1 MNRGEV
7 IIPIRSPISWP
18 LKEPLFP
25 SRLFICHQHVDTVH
39 AYVLSICFWRA
50 SLKKQ
55 NRKIHWHFE
64 SWIHRRCCLQCAENI
79 RPKQPE
85 QAWCQAISLGEKE
98 EVWSSP
104 FRIISNSAAAVWVW
118 LCFSCWGR
126 PALTLRPLGNVRAV
140 FSTKASSLG
149 HPRAKA
155 KAVWRWKERWSFWRL
170 TLREPSRKE
179 TTEFRTWMCPSGPF

>member
-1 MNRGEV
+1 M
-7 IIPIRSPISWP
+7 
-18 LKEPLFP
+18 
-25 SRLFICHQHVDTVH
+25 DTVH

-79 RPKQPE
+79 RPQQPE

-98 EVWSSP
+98 EVWSRP

-118 LCFSCWGR
+118 LCSSCCGR
-126 PALTLRPLGNVRAV
+126 PALTLEPLGNVRAV
-140 FSTKASSLG
+140 FSTKDSSLG

-155 KAVWRWKERWSFWRL
+155 KMVWRWKEGGASEDGIWENHLGRRRQNFGPASGAHQDPWLLLLRKQRL
-170 TLREPSRKE
+170 GRSWVTCPKE
-179 TTEFRTWMCPSGPF
+179 TSQN